1 MERLSGLD
9 ASFLYLESPN
19 NHMHVAATMTFDPST
34 VEGGYSFDTVRELL
48 QSRLHLLPQF
58 RQRLAAVPF
67 NLHHP
72 VWVEDPDFDLDYH
85 LRRVAAPAPGSYHEL
100 ADIAGDIA
108 GRPLDRSRPLW
119 EMYIV
124 EGLEHGHIGTIA
136 KMHHSTIDGVSGAN
150 LMVYLFDMEPNPAEE
165 PEGPER
171 EPEHMPSDA
180 ELLAYAIR
188 SRLRRPLQVASVI
201 PKAATSVVN
210 VVRERR
216 STDTVSPP
224 APLTAPRTSFN
235 GAITPHRKVAY
246 TIASLSDVKA
256 IKNAFGTTVNDVV
269 LAVVGGGLRRY
280 LQRTGQLPDKS
291 LIATVPISVRP
302 PEGEDAGVGA
312 NKVSAMFTSLATAV
326 DDPVARLRRIH
337 EVTKGA
343 KEEHNAV
350 GADMLQS
357 LTEFAA
363 PRLFGLA
370 MRLYSNMKLADRGP
384 VIHNLVISNV
394 PGPPMPLYFAGAKL
408 VSLFPMGPVM
418 EGAGLNITVIS
429 YMDAVDIGLMVC
441 REAVPDV
448 WDMAADIEESLAEL
462 KKAAE
467 ATADGGKAKSKAT
480 S

>member
-34 VEGGYSFDTVRELL
+34 VEGGYSFEKVRDLVER
-48 QSRLHLLPQF
+48 RLHLIPQF
-58 RQRLAAVPF
+58 TRRLATVPF

-85 LRRVAAPAPGSYHEL
+85 LRRAAVPAPGSYHEL
-100 ADIAGDIA
+100 ADLAGDIA
-108 GRPLDRSRPLW
+108 SRQLDRSRPLW
-119 EMYIV
+119 EIYIV
-124 EGLEHGHIGTIA
+124 EGLEHGHIGVVA

-171 EPEHMPSDA
+171 EAEHMPSDA
-180 ELLAYAIR
+180 ELIAYAMR
-188 SRLRRPLQVASVI
+188 SRLKRPAQVASVI
-201 PKAATSVVN
+201 PKAASSVVN

-216 STDTVSPP
+216 SSDNVNPP

-280 LQRTGQLPDKS
+280 LERTRQLPDKS

-302 PEGEDAGVGA
+302 PEGEEDTSIGA
-312 NKVSAMFTSLATAV
+312 NKVSAMFTSLATHV
-326 DDPVARLRRIH
+326 EDPVDRLHEIH

-370 MRLYSNMKLADRGP
+370 MRFYSGSKLANRGP

-394 PGPPMPLYFAGAKL
+394 PGPPFPLYFAGAKL

-429 YMDAVDIGLMVC
+429 YMDDIDIGLIVC
-441 REAVPDV
+441 RESVPDV

-462 KKAAE
+462 KKAAD
-467 ATADGGKAKSKAT
+467 AASGAKT
-480 S
+480 G

>member
-9 ASFLYLESPN
+9 ASFLYLESPS

-34 VEGGYSFDTVRELL
+34 VEGGYSFEKTRALI
-48 QSRLHLLPQF
+48 QRRLHLIPQF
-58 RQRLAAVPF
+58 TRRLATVPF

-85 LRRVAAPAPGSYHEL
+85 LRRIAVPAPGSYHEL
-100 ADIAGDIA
+100 ADLAGDIA
-108 GRPLDRSRPLW
+108 SRQLDRSRPLW
-119 EMYIV
+119 EIYVV
-124 EGLEHGHIGTIA
+124 EGLEHGHIGVIA

-150 LMVYLFDMEPNPAEE
+150 LMVYLFDLEPNPAEE

-171 EPEHMPSDA
+171 EPEKIPSDA
-180 ELLAYAIR
+180 ELLAYAMR
-188 SRLRRPLQVASVI
+188 SRLTRPAQLASVV
-201 PKAATSVVN
+201 PKAASAAYN
-210 VVRERR
+210 VVRNRR
-216 STDTVSPP
+216 SSDTVNPP

-235 GAITPHRKVAY
+235 GAITAHRKVAY
-246 TIASLSDVKA
+246 SIASLSDVKA
-256 IKNAFGTTVNDVV
+256 IKNAFDTTVNDVV
-269 LAVVGGGLRRY
+269 LAVVGGGMRRY
-280 LQRTGQLPDKS
+280 LERKGDLPEKS
-291 LIATVPISVRP
+291 LISTVPISVRP

-312 NKVSAMFTSLATAV
+312 NKVSAMFTSLATDVA
-326 DDPVARLRRIH
+326 DPVERLRTIH

-343 KEEHNAV
+343 KEEHNAI

-370 MRLYSNMKLADRGP
+370 MRFYSSTKLADRGP

-394 PGPPMPLYFAGAKL
+394 PGPPFPLYFAGAKL
-408 VSLFPMGPVM
+408 VSLFPMGPVF

-429 YMDAVDIGLMVC
+429 YMDDIDIGLMVA
-441 REAVPDV
+441 RESVPDV

-462 KKAAE
+462 KKAADAAE
-467 ATADGGKAKSKAT
+467 TKPASAG
-480 S
+480 

>member
-9 ASFLYLESPN
+9 ASFLYLESPT

-34 VEGGYSFDTVRELL
+34 VEGGYSFEKTKDIVRR
-48 QSRLHLLPQF
+48 RLHLIPQF
-58 RQRLAAVPF
+58 RRRLAAVPF

-85 LRRVAAPAPGSYHEL
+85 MRRIAAPAPGSYHEL
-100 ADIAGDIA
+100 ADIAGDVA
-108 GRPLDRSRPLW
+108 SRQLDRSRPLW
-119 EMYIV
+119 ELYVV
-124 EGLEHGHIGTIA
+124 EGLEHGHIGVVA

-150 LMVYLFDMEPNPAEE
+150 MMVHLFDLEPDPAEPDE
-165 PEGPER
+165 EEEW
-171 EPEHMPSDA
+171 EPEHLPSDA
-180 ELLAYAIR
+180 ELVVNAMR
-188 SRLRRPLQVASVI
+188 SRLKRPLQVASVI
-201 PKAATSVVN
+201 PKAAQSVVN

-312 NKVSAMFTSLATAV
+312 NKVSAMFTSLATNVA
-326 DDPVARLRRIH
+326 DPVERLHTIH

-343 KEEHNAV
+343 KEEHNAI

-370 MRLYSNMKLADRGP
+370 MRLYSGMKLADRGP

-394 PGPPMPLYFAGAKL
+394 PGPPFPLYFAGAKL
-408 VSLFPMGPVM
+408 VSLFPLGPVM

-429 YMDAVDIGLMVC
+429 YLDDIDIGLMVC
-441 REAVPDV
+441 RESVPDV
-448 WDMAADIEESLAEL
+448 WDMAADIAESLAEL
-462 KKAAE
+462 KKVADAAAGAE
-467 ATADGGKAKSKAT
+467 AG
-480 S
+480 

>member
-9 ASFLYLESPN
+9 ASFLYLESPS

-34 VEGGYSFDTVRELL
+34 VEGGYSFDKVRDLI
-48 QSRLHLLPQF
+48 QRRLHLIPQF
-58 RQRLAAVPF
+58 TRRLARVPF
-67 NLHHP
+67 DLAHP

-85 LRRVAAPAPGSYHEL
+85 LRRIAVPAPGSYHEL
-100 ADIAGDIA
+100 ADMAGDIA
-108 GRPLDRSRPLW
+108 SRPLDRARPLW
-119 EMYIV
+119 EIYIV
-124 EGLEHGHIGTIA
+124 EGLEHGHIGVIA

-150 LMVYLFDMEPNPAEE
+150 LMVYLFDMEANPSEE

-180 ELLAYAIR
+180 ELLAYAMR
-188 SRLRRPLQVASVI
+188 SRLKRRASMFSIV

-216 STDTVSPP
+216 STDTVNPP

-246 TIASLSDVKA
+246 SIASLADVKA

-269 LAVVGGGLRRY
+269 LAIVGGGLRRY
-280 LQRTGQLPDKS
+280 LERTQQLPDKS
-291 LIATVPISVRP
+291 LIATVPISIRP
-302 PEGEDAGVGA
+302 PEGEEDNSVGA
-312 NKVSAMFTSLATAV
+312 NKVSAMFTSLATHV
-326 DDPVARLRRIH
+326 EDPVERLHTIH

-350 GADMLQS
+350 GAEMLQS

-370 MRLYSNMKLADRGP
+370 MRFYSGTKLANRGP

-394 PGPPMPLYFAGAKL
+394 PGPPFPLYFAGSKL
-408 VSLFPMGPVM
+408 VSLFPMGPVF

-429 YMDAVDIGLMVC
+429 YMDDIDIGLMVA
-441 REAVPDV
+441 RESVPDV

-467 ATADGGKAKSKAT
+467 AVSSTAG
-480 S
+480 

>member
-9 ASFLYLESPN
+9 ASFLYLESSK

-34 VEGGYSFDTVRELL
+34 VEGGYSFDNVKVVVR
-48 QSRLHLLPQF
+48 SRLHLIPQF
-58 RQRLAAVPF
+58 RQRLAPVPF

-85 LRRVAAPAPGSYHEL
+85 LRRLACPSPGSFREL
-100 ADIAGDIA
+100 ADLAGDIA
-108 GRPLDRSRPLW
+108 GRQLDRSRPLW
-119 EMYIV
+119 EIYVV

-150 LMVYLFDMEPNPAEE
+150 LMVYLFDLEPNPAEPPERPEDWE
-165 PEGPER
+165 PER
-171 EPEHMPSDA
+171 IPSDA
-180 ELLAYAIR
+180 ELVGYAIR
-188 SRLRRPLQVASVI
+188 SRLKRPLQVASVI
-201 PKAATSVVN
+201 PKAAQAVVN

-216 STDTVSPP
+216 SSETVNPP

-246 TIASLSDVKA
+246 SIASLADVKA
-256 IKNAFGTTVNDVV
+256 VKNAFGTTVNDVV
-269 LAVVGGGLRRY
+269 LAVVGGGLRAY
-280 LQRTGQLPDKS
+280 LQRRGELPEKS

-302 PEGEDAGVGA
+302 PEGEEDTTVGA
-312 NKVSAMFTSLATAV
+312 NKVSAMFTSLATEV
-326 DDPVARLRRIH
+326 EDPVERLRRIH

-370 MRLYSNMKLADRGP
+370 MRFYSNMKLADRGP

-394 PGPPMPLYFAGAKL
+394 PGPPFPLYFAGAKL

-429 YMDAVDIGLMVC
+429 YMDDIDIGLMVC
-441 REAVPDV
+441 RESVPDV

-467 ATADGGKAKSKAT
+467 AAAGAKAG
-480 S
+480 

>member
-9 ASFLYLESPN
+9 ASFLYLESPS

-34 VEGGYSFDTVRELL
+34 VEGGYSFEKTRALI
-48 QSRLHLLPQF
+48 QRRLHLIPQF
-58 RQRLAAVPF
+58 TRRLATVPF

-85 LRRVAAPAPGSYHEL
+85 LRRIAVPAPGSYHEL
-100 ADIAGDIA
+100 ADLAGDIA
-108 GRPLDRSRPLW
+108 SRQLDRSRPLW
-119 EMYIV
+119 EIYVV
-124 EGLEHGHIGTIA
+124 EGLEHGHIGVIA

-150 LMVYLFDMEPNPAEE
+150 LMVYLFDLEPNPAEE

-171 EPEHMPSDA
+171 EPEKIPSDA
-180 ELLAYAIR
+180 ELLAYAMR
-188 SRLRRPLQVASVI
+188 SRLTRPAQLASVV
-201 PKAATSVVN
+201 PKAASAAYN
-210 VVRERR
+210 VVRNRR
-216 STDTVSPP
+216 SSDTVNPP

-235 GAITPHRKVAY
+235 GAITAHRKVAY
-246 TIASLSDVKA
+246 SIASLGDVKA

-269 LAVVGGGLRRY
+269 LAVVGGGMRRY
-280 LQRTGQLPDKS
+280 LERKGDLPEKS
-291 LIATVPISVRP
+291 LISTVPISVRP

-312 NKVSAMFTSLATAV
+312 NKVSAMFTSLATDVA
-326 DDPVARLRRIH
+326 DPVERLRTIH

-343 KEEHNAV
+343 KEEHNAI

-370 MRLYSNMKLADRGP
+370 MRFYSSTKLADRGP

-394 PGPPMPLYFAGAKL
+394 PGPPFPLYFPGAKL
-408 VSLFPMGPVM
+408 VSLFPMGPVF

-429 YMDAVDIGLMVC
+429 YMDDIDIGLMVC
-441 REAVPDV
+441 RESVPDV

-462 KKAAE
+462 KKAADAAE
-467 ATADGGKAKSKAT
+467 TKPASAG
-480 S
+480 

>member
-1 MERLSGLD
+1 MQRLSGLD
-9 ASFLYLESPN
+9 ASFLYLESPT

-34 VEGGYSFDTVRELL
+34 VEGGYSFDKVKELL
-48 QSRLHLLPQF
+48 QSRLHLIPQF
-58 RQRLAAVPF
+58 RQRLATVPF

-85 LRRVAAPAPGSYHEL
+85 LRRIAAPAPGSYHEL
-100 ADIAGDIA
+100 AELAGDIA
-108 GRPLDRSRPLW
+108 SRQLDRSRPLW

-124 EGLEHGHIGTIA
+124 EGLEHGHIGVIA

-150 LMVYLFDMEPNPAEE
+150 MMVYLFDLEPNPTEDPDKAR
-165 PEGPER
+165 PEDWQPER
-171 EPEHMPSDA
+171 IPSDA
-180 ELLAYAIR
+180 ELLAYALR
-188 SRLRRPLQVASVI
+188 SRAKRPLQLASVI
-201 PKAATSVVN
+201 PKAGQAAFN
-210 VVRERR
+210 VVRNRR
-216 STDTVSPP
+216 SSDTVNPP

-246 TIASLSDVKA
+246 TIAQLSDVKA

-280 LQRTGQLPDKS
+280 LIRTNQLPEKS
-291 LIATVPISVRP
+291 LISTVPVSVRP
-302 PEGEDAGVGA
+302 PDGEEDVSVGA
-312 NKVSAMFTSLATAV
+312 NKVSAMFTSLAT
-326 DDPVARLRRIH
+326 DIEDPVERLRAIH

-343 KEEHNAV
+343 KEEHNAI

-370 MRLYSNMKLADRGP
+370 MRFYSSSKLADRGP

-394 PGPPMPLYFAGAKL
+394 PGPPFPLYFAGAKL

-429 YMDAVDIGLMVC
+429 YMDDIDIGLMVC
-441 REAVPDV
+441 RESVPDV

-467 ATADGGKAKSKAT
+467 AVG
-480 S
+480 

>member
-9 ASFLYLESPN
+9 ASFLYLESPT

-34 VEGGYSFDTVRELL
+34 VEGGYSFDKVRALI
-48 QSRLHLLPQF
+48 QRRLHLIPQF
-58 RQRLAAVPF
+58 TRRLARVPF
-67 NLHHP
+67 DLAHP

-85 LRRVAAPAPGSYHEL
+85 LRRLAAPAPGSYHEL
-100 ADIAGDIA
+100 ADLAGDIA
-108 GRPLDRSRPLW
+108 SRPLDRSRPLW

-124 EGLEHGHIGTIA
+124 EGLEHGHIGVIA

-150 LMVYLFDMEPNPAEE
+150 LMVYLFDLEQNPSEE

-171 EPEHMPSDA
+171 EPEKMPSDA
-180 ELLAYAIR
+180 ELLAYAMR
-188 SRLRRPLQVASVI
+188 SRLKRRASMFSIV
-201 PKAATSVVN
+201 PKAGQAAVN
-210 VVRERR
+210 VVRNRR
-216 STDTVSPP
+216 SSDTVNPP

-246 TIASLSDVKA
+246 SIASLSDVKA

-269 LAVVGGGLRRY
+269 LAIVGGGMRRY
-280 LQRTGQLPDKS
+280 LERKGELPDKS
-291 LIATVPISVRP
+291 LISTVPISVRP
-302 PEGEDAGVGA
+302 PEGEDPGVGA
-312 NKVSAMFTSLATAV
+312 NKVSAMFTSLATDVA
-326 DDPVARLRRIH
+326 DPVERLHKIH

-343 KEEHNAV
+343 KEEHNAI

-370 MRLYSNMKLADRGP
+370 MRFYSGTKLANRGP

-394 PGPPMPLYFAGAKL
+394 PGPPFPLYFAGAKL
-408 VSLFPMGPVM
+408 VSLFPMGPVF

-429 YMDAVDIGLMVC
+429 YMDDIDIGLMVA
-441 REAVPDV
+441 RESVPDV

-462 KKAAE
+462 KKAADAAAGA
-467 ATADGGKAKSKAT
+467 ATKPADAG
-480 S
+480 

>member
-34 VEGGYSFDTVRELL
+34 VEGGYSFEKVRDLV
-48 QSRLHLLPQF
+48 QRRLHLIPQF
-58 RQRLAAVPF
+58 TRRLATVPF

-85 LRRVAAPAPGSYHEL
+85 LRRIAVPAPGSYHEL
-100 ADIAGDIA
+100 ADLAGDIA
-108 GRPLDRSRPLW
+108 GRPLDRNRPLW
-119 EMYIV
+119 EIYVV

-150 LMVYLFDMEPNPAEE
+150 LMVYLFDLEANPSEE
-165 PEGPER
+165 PEAPER

-180 ELLAYAIR
+180 ELLAYAVR
-188 SRLRRPLQVASVI
+188 SRLGRPRQVASVI
-201 PKAATSVVN
+201 PKAATAVLN

-216 STDTVSPP
+216 STATVNPP

-246 TIASLSDVKA
+246 AIASLSDVKA

-269 LAVVGGGLRRY
+269 LAIVGGGLRRY
-280 LQRTGQLPDKS
+280 LERTTQIPEKS
-291 LIATVPISVRP
+291 LIATVPISIRP
-302 PEGEDAGVGA
+302 PEGEEDTSIGA
-312 NKVSAMFTSLATAV
+312 NKVSAMFTSLATHV
-326 DDPVARLRRIH
+326 PDPVDRLRTIH

-370 MRLYSNMKLADRGP
+370 MRFYSGTKLADRGP

-394 PGPPMPLYFAGAKL
+394 PGPPFPLYFAGAKM
-408 VSLFPMGPVM
+408 VSLFPMGPVF

-429 YMDAVDIGLMVC
+429 YMDDIDIGLMVC
-441 REAVPDV
+441 RESVPDV

-462 KKAAE
+462 KKAAD
-467 ATADGGKAKSKAT
+467 AASDGAPAS
-480 S
+480 

>member
-9 ASFLYLESPN
+9 ASFLYLESPT

-34 VEGGYSFDTVRELL
+34 VEGGYSFEKVRDLV
-48 QSRLHLLPQF
+48 QRRLHLIPQF
-58 RQRLAAVPF
+58 TRRLATVPF

-85 LRRVAAPAPGSYHEL
+85 LRRIAVPAPGSYHEL
-100 ADIAGDIA
+100 ADLAGDIA
-108 GRPLDRSRPLW
+108 SRQLDRTRPLW
-119 EMYIV
+119 EIYIV

-150 LMVYLFDMEPNPAEE
+150 LMVYLFDLEANPAEE
-165 PEGPER
+165 PDAQER

-180 ELLAYAIR
+180 ELLAYAMR
-188 SRLRRPLQVASVI
+188 SRLKRPLQVASVI
-201 PKAATSVVN
+201 PKAVTSVVN

-216 STDTVSPP
+216 SSDTVNPP

-246 TIASLSDVKA
+246 SIASLSDVKA

-280 LQRTGQLPDKS
+280 LERTKQLPEKS
-291 LIATVPISVRP
+291 LMATVPISVRP
-302 PEGEDAGVGA
+302 PEGEEDTSIGA
-312 NKVSAMFTSLATAV
+312 NKVSAMFTSLATDVA
-326 DDPVARLRRIH
+326 DPVERLRTIH

-343 KEEHNAV
+343 KEEHNAI

-370 MRLYSNMKLADRGP
+370 TRFYSASKLADRGP

-394 PGPPMPLYFAGAKL
+394 PGPPFPLYFAGSKL

-429 YMDAVDIGLMVC
+429 YMDDIDIGLIVC
-441 REAVPDV
+441 RESVPDV

-462 KKAAE
+462 KKAADA
-467 ATADGGKAKSKAT
+467 ATTAQPS
-480 S
+480 

>member
-9 ASFLYLESPN
+9 ASFLYLESPT

-34 VEGGYSFDTVRELL
+34 VEGGYSFEKTKDVVRA
-48 QSRLHLLPQF
+48 RLHLIPQF
-58 RQRLAAVPF
+58 RRRLAPVPF

-85 LRRVAAPAPGSYHEL
+85 MRRIAAPAPGSYHEL

-108 GRPLDRSRPLW
+108 SRQLDRSRPLW
-119 EMYIV
+119 ELYVV
-124 EGLEHGHIGTIA
+124 EGLEHGHIGVVA

-150 LMVYLFDMEPNPAEE
+150 MMVHLFDLEAHPSAPEE
-165 PEGPER
+165 TPEW
-171 EPEHMPSDA
+171 EPEHLPSDA
-180 ELLAYAIR
+180 ELVTYALR
-188 SRLRRPLQVASVI
+188 SRLKRPLQVASVI
-201 PKAATSVVN
+201 PKAAQSVVN

-216 STDTVSPP
+216 STDTVNPP

-246 TIASLSDVKA
+246 AIASLADVKP

-269 LAVVGGGLRRY
+269 LAMVGGGLRRY
-280 LQRTGQLPDKS
+280 LQRTAQLPDKS
-291 LIATVPISVRP
+291 LISTVPISVRP

-312 NKVSAMFTSLATAV
+312 NKVSAMFTSLATDV
-326 DDPVARLRRIH
+326 EDPVDRLRTIH

-350 GADMLQS
+350 GAEMLQS

-384 VIHNLVISNV
+384 VIHNLIISNV
-394 PGPPMPLYFAGAKL
+394 PGPPFPLYFAGAKL
-408 VSLFPMGPVM
+408 VSLFPLGPVM
-418 EGAGLNITVIS
+418 DGAGLNITVIS
-429 YMDAVDIGLMVC
+429 YLDDIDIGLMVC
-441 REAVPDV
+441 RESVPDV
-448 WDMAADIEESLAEL
+448 WDMAADIAESLAEL
-462 KKAAE
+462 KKVADAAAGAE
-467 ATADGGKAKSKAT
+467 AG
-480 S
+480 

>member
-9 ASFLYLESPN
+9 ASFLYLESPS

-34 VEGGYSFDTVRELL
+34 VEGGYSFEKVRALIER
-48 QSRLHLLPQF
+48 RLRLIPQF
-58 RQRLAAVPF
+58 TRRLATVPF

-85 LRRVAAPAPGSYHEL
+85 LRRIAVPQPGSYHEL
-100 ADIAGDIA
+100 ADLAGDIA
-108 GRPLDRSRPLW
+108 SRQLDRSRPLW
-119 EMYIV
+119 EIYIV
-124 EGLEHGHIGTIA
+124 EGLEHGHIGVIA

-180 ELLAYAIR
+180 ELLAYAMR
-188 SRLRRPLQVASVI
+188 SRLKRPLRVASVI
-201 PKAATSVVN
+201 PKAAPSVVN

-216 STDTVSPP
+216 SSDTVNPP

-246 TIASLSDVKA
+246 TIASLDDVKA

-269 LAVVGGGLRRY
+269 LAVVGGGMRRY
-280 LQRTGQLPDKS
+280 LIRTNQLPDKS
-291 LIATVPISVRP
+291 LISTVPVSVRP
-302 PEGEDAGVGA
+302 PDGEEDVSVGA
-312 NKVSAMFTSLATAV
+312 NKVSAMFTSLAT
-326 DDPVARLRRIH
+326 DIEDPVERLHAIH

-343 KEEHNAV
+343 KEEHNAI

-370 MRLYSNMKLADRGP
+370 MRFYSSSKLADRGP

-394 PGPPMPLYFAGAKL
+394 PGPPFPLYFAGAKL

-429 YMDAVDIGLMVC
+429 YMDDIDIGLMVC
-441 REAVPDV
+441 RESVPDV

-462 KKAAE
+462 KKAAD
-467 ATADGGKAKSKAT
+467 AAAGAKT
-480 S
+480 G

>member
-1 MERLSGLD
+1 MQRLSGLD
-9 ASFLYLESPN
+9 ASFLYLESPS

-34 VEGGYSFDTVRELL
+34 VEGGYSFDKVRALL
-48 QSRLHLLPQF
+48 QSRLHLIPQF
-58 RQRLAAVPF
+58 RQRLATVPF

-85 LRRVAAPAPGSYHEL
+85 LRRIAAPAPGSYHEL
-100 ADIAGDIA
+100 ADLAGDIA
-108 GRPLDRSRPLW
+108 GRQLDRSRPLW

-124 EGLEHGHIGTIA
+124 EGLEHGHIGVIA

-150 LMVYLFDMEPNPAEE
+150 MMVYLFDLEPNPTDDKSPPEDWE
-165 PEGPER
+165 PER
-171 EPEHMPSDA
+171 LPSDA
-180 ELLAYAIR
+180 ELLAYAVR
-188 SRLRRPLQVASVI
+188 SRLKRPMQVAKVVPQVGQAAFNVI
-201 PKAATSVVN
+201 RN
-210 VVRERR
+210 RR
-216 STDTVSPP
+216 SSETVNAP

-280 LQRTGQLPDKS
+280 LQRTNQLPEKS
-291 LIATVPISVRP
+291 LISTVPISVRP
-302 PEGEDAGVGA
+302 PEGEEDTSIGA
-312 NKVSAMFTSLATAV
+312 NKVSAMFTSLATHV
-326 DDPVARLRRIH
+326 EDPVERLHAIH

-343 KEEHNAV
+343 KEEHNAI

-370 MRLYSNMKLADRGP
+370 MRFYSGSKLADRGP

-394 PGPPMPLYFAGAKL
+394 PGPPFPLYFAGAKL

-429 YMDAVDIGLMVC
+429 YMDDFDIGLIVC
-441 REAVPDV
+441 RESVPDV

-462 KKAAE
+462 KKAAD
-467 ATADGGKAKSKAT
+467 AAT
-480 S
+480 SG

>member
-1 MERLSGLD
+1 R
-9 ASFLYLESPN
+9 
-19 NHMHVAATMTFDPST
+19 
-34 VEGGYSFDTVRELL
+34 
-48 QSRLHLLPQF
+48 RLHLIPQF
-58 RQRLAAVPF
+58 TRRLATVPF

-85 LRRVAAPAPGSYHEL
+85 LRRIAVPAPGSYREL
-100 ADIAGDIA
+100 ADMAGDIA
-108 GRPLDRSRPLW
+108 SRPLNRSRPLW
-119 EMYIV
+119 EIYIV

-150 LMVYLFDMEPNPAEE
+150 LMVYLFDLEANPTEE

-171 EPEHMPSDA
+171 EAEHIPSDA
-180 ELLAYAIR
+180 ELLAYAAR
-188 SRLRRPLQVASVI
+188 SRLRRPLQLASVI
-201 PKAATSVVN
+201 PKAAQAAFN
-210 VVRERR
+210 VVRNRR
-216 STDTVSPP
+216 SSATVNPP

-246 TIASLSDVKA
+246 SIAGLSDVKA

-269 LAVVGGGLRRY
+269 LAVVGGGMRRY
-280 LQRTGQLPDKS
+280 LERTNQLPDKS

-302 PEGEDAGVGA
+302 PEGEEDTSVGA
-312 NKVSAMFTSLATAV
+312 NKVSAMFTSLATDVA
-326 DDPVARLRRIH
+326 DPVERLRTIH

-343 KEEHNAV
+343 KEEHNAI

-370 MRLYSNMKLADRGP
+370 MRLYSATKLADRGP

-394 PGPPMPLYFAGAKL
+394 PGPPFPLYFAGSKL
-408 VSLFPMGPVM
+408 VSLFPMGPVF

-429 YMDAVDIGLMVC
+429 YMDDIDIGLMVC
-441 REAVPDV
+441 RESVPDV

-462 KKAAE
+462 KKAAD
-467 ATADGGKAKSKAT
+467 AVADGGTSKAKAPA
-480 S
+480 

>member
-9 ASFLYLESPN
+9 ASFLYLESPS

-34 VEGGYSFDTVRELL
+34 VEGGYSFDKVRDVVR
-48 QSRLHLLPQF
+48 SRLHLIPEF
-58 RQRLAAVPF
+58 RRRLAPVPF

-85 LRRVAAPAPGSYHEL
+85 LRRIAAPAPGSYHEL
-100 ADIAGDIA
+100 ADLAGDIA
-108 GRPLDRSRPLW
+108 SRQLDRSRPLW
-119 EMYIV
+119 ELYVV
-124 EGLEHGHIGTIA
+124 EGLEHGHIGVIA

-150 LMVYLFDMEPNPAEE
+150 LMVYLFDLEPNPPE
-165 PEGPER
+165 PEGPPEDW
-171 EPEHMPSDA
+171 EPDHIPSDA
-180 ELLAYAIR
+180 ELLAYAAR
-188 SRLRRPLQVASVI
+188 SRLKRPLQVASVI
-201 PKAATSVVN
+201 PKAIQSIVN

-216 STDTVSPP
+216 STDTVNPP

-246 TIASLSDVKA
+246 AIASLSDVKA

-280 LQRTGQLPDKS
+280 LQRKGELPEKS
-291 LIATVPISVRP
+291 LISTVPISVRP

-312 NKVSAMFTSLATAV
+312 NKVSAMFTSLATDV
-326 DDPVARLRRIH
+326 EDPVQRLRTIH

-343 KEEHNAV
+343 KEEHNAI

-384 VIHNLVISNV
+384 VIHNLIISNV
-394 PGPPMPLYFAGAKL
+394 PGPPFPLYFAGSKL

-429 YMDAVDIGLMVC
+429 YMDDIDIGLMVA
-441 REAVPDV
+441 RESVPDV

-462 KKAAE
+462 KKAAD
-467 ATADGGKAKSKAT
+467 AAAGAKT
-480 S
+480 G

>member
-124 EGLEHGHIGTIA
+124 EGLEHGHIGVVA

-150 LMVYLFDMEPNPAEE
+150 MMVYLFELEANPTEDKSQPEDWEPD
-165 PEGPER
+165 
-171 EPEHMPSDA
+171 HIPSDA
-180 ELLAYAIR
+180 ALLACAVR
-188 SRLRRPLQVASVI
+188 SRLKRPLQVASVI
-201 PKAATSVVN
+201 PKAAQSVFN
-210 VVRERR
+210 VIRNRR
-216 STDTVSPP
+216 SSDTVNPP

-246 TIASLSDVKA
+246 TIATLSDVKA
-256 IKNAFGTTVNDVV
+256 ITNAFGTTVHDVV
-269 LAVVGGGLRRY
+269 LAVVGGGMRRY
-280 LQRTGQLPDKS
+280 LERTNQLPDKS

-302 PEGEDAGVGA
+302 PEGEEDNSIGA
-312 NKVSAMFTSLATAV
+312 NKVSAMFTSLATHV
-326 DDPVARLRRIH
+326 EDPV
-337 EVTKGA
+337 
-343 KEEHNAV
+343 
-350 GADMLQS
+350 
-357 LTEFAA
+357 
-363 PRLFGLA
+363 
-370 MRLYSNMKLADRGP
+370 
-384 VIHNLVISNV
+384 
-394 PGPPMPLYFAGAKL
+394 
-408 VSLFPMGPVM
+408 
-418 EGAGLNITVIS
+418 
-429 YMDAVDIGLMVC
+429 
-441 REAVPDV
+441 
-448 WDMAADIEESLAEL
+448 
-462 KKAAE
+462 
-467 ATADGGKAKSKAT
+467 
-480 S
+480 